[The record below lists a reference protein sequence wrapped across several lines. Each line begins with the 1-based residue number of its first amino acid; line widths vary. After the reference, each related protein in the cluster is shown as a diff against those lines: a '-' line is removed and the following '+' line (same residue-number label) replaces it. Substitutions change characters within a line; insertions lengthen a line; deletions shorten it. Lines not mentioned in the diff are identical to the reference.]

1 MMADDTDALLTDEVR
16 AWIGRSSD
24 VREFP
29 EPISA
34 SDVRRYVEAT
44 GDQNPLYRDD
54 AYARAA
60 GYRASLVPPL
70 FVAALTRRIPLTDS
84 PEDQVF
90 WKHQVPVV
98 TGYTNTRN
106 AGTEL
111 EFLAPIYVGDR
122 ISVQTHLTDITT
134 RTGRTGTGIFVTRI
148 LEFRNQ
154 DGVPV
159 IRRHQS
165 LGKYP
170 PFAVGAEAAA
180 RDDG

>member
-1 MMADDTDALLTDEVR
+1 MADDADALLTDEVR

-24 VREFP
+24 TRAFP

-34 SDVRRYVEAT
+34 SDVRRYLDAV
-44 GDQNPLYRDD
+44 GDRNPLWHDD

-60 GYRASLVPPL
+60 GYRGRLVPPL
-70 FVAALTRRIPLTDS
+70 FVAALTRRIPVSDS
-84 PEDQVF
+84 PDDRVF
-90 WKHQVPVV
+90 WQHQVPVL

-111 EFLAPIYVGDR
+111 EFVAPIYVGDQ
-122 ISVQTHLTDITT
+122 IAVQTHIVDITT
-134 RTGRTGTGIFVTRI
+134 RRGRTGLGIFVTRI

-154 DGVPV
+154 DGEVV

-170 PFAVGAEAAA
+170 PTSLAPAGSGDES
-180 RDDG
+180 

>member
-1 MMADDTDALLTDEVR
+1 MAEDVDAVLTDDVR

-24 VREFP
+24 TREFP

-34 SDVRRYVEAT
+34 SDVRRYLDAT
-44 GDQNPLYRDD
+44 GDRNPLWHDD
-54 AYARAA
+54 AYAQAA
-60 GYRASLVPPL
+60 GYRGRLVPPL
-70 FVAALTRRIPLTDS
+70 FVAALTRRIPVTDS
-84 PEDQVF
+84 AEDRVF
-90 WKHQVPVV
+90 WQHQVPVL

-122 ISVQTHLTDITT
+122 ISVQTHIVYITA
-134 RTGRTGTGIFVTRI
+134 RRGRTGLGIFVTRI

-154 DGVPV
+154 HGEPI

-170 PFAVGAEAAA
+170 AFAVAADAGA

>member
-1 MMADDTDALLTDEVR
+1 MMDDVDAVLTDEVR

-24 VREFP
+24 TREFP

-34 SDVRRYVEAT
+34 SDVRRYLDAT
-44 GDQNPLYRDD
+44 DDRNPLWHDD
-54 AYARAA
+54 EYARAA
-60 GYRASLVPPL
+60 GYRGRLVPPL
-70 FVAALTRRIPLTDS
+70 FVAALTRRIPVS
-84 PEDQVF
+84 HSAEDQVF
-90 WKHQVPVV
+90 WEHQVPVLS
-98 TGYTNTRN
+98 GYTNTRN

-122 ISVQTHLTDITT
+122 ITVQTHIVDITA
-134 RTGRTGTGIFVTRI
+134 RRGRTGLGIFVTRT

-154 DGVPV
+154 HGEPV
-159 IRRHQS
+159 IRRHQA

-170 PFAVGAEAAA
+170 PFAVGTETSA

>member
-1 MMADDTDALLTDEVR
+1 MADDADAVLTDEVR

-24 VREFP
+24 TREFP

-34 SDVRRYVEAT
+34 SDVRRYLEAT
-44 GDQNPLYRDD
+44 GDQNPLWRDD

-60 GYRASLVPPL
+60 GYRGRLVPPL
-70 FVAALTRRIPLTDS
+70 FVAALTRRIPVTDS
-84 PEDQVF
+84 PEDRVF
-90 WKHQVPVV
+90 WQHQVPVLS
-98 TGYTNTRN
+98 GYTNTRN

-122 ISVQTHLTDITT
+122 IVVQTHIVDITA
-134 RTGRTGTGIFVTRI
+134 RKGRTGLGIFVTRV

-159 IRRHQS
+159 IRRRQA
-165 LGKYP
+165 LGKYQ
-170 PFAVGAEAAA
+170 PFAVGAEAGA

>member
-1 MMADDTDALLTDEVR
+1 MADDADALLTDDVR

-24 VREFP
+24 TRQFP

-34 SDVRRYVEAT
+34 SDVRRYLDAT
-44 GDQNPLYRDD
+44 GDRNPLWRDD
-54 AYARAA
+54 EYARAA
-60 GYRASLVPPL
+60 GYRARLVPPL
-70 FVAALTRRIPLTDS
+70 FVAALTRRIPVTDS
-84 PEDQVF
+84 PEDRVF
-90 WKHQVPVV
+90 WQHQVPVL

-111 EFLAPIYVGDR
+111 EFLAPIYVGDL
-122 ISVQTHLTDITT
+122 ISVQTHITDITV
-134 RTGRTGTGIFVTRI
+134 RRGRTGTGIFVTRI

-154 DGVPV
+154 HGQPV

-170 PFAVGAEAAA
+170 PASIEAESGA
-180 RDDG
+180 RDES